1 MAAIS
6 EFKGL
11 RPHKEYVAR
20 VSVLPYDVVST
31 EEARKL
37 AGDNKLSFFHVSKPE
52 IDFPRDADTHD
63 PKIFNHGRDY
73 LKKLI
78 SDGIYFQESTPCMYL
93 YTQIMDGREQT
104 GLIACVSIDDYQN
117 KIIKKHELTREDKEI
132 ERTRHTDIIN
142 ANTGQVFL
150 FYKDSETKQQ
160 LIKDAMMLEAEYD
173 FESADGVRQIVR
185 IIKDRGMI
193 EQFKAAFKDDVLYI
207 ADGHHRAAS
216 AVRVGMERRKASPG
230 YTGAEEFNR
239 FMAVIFP
246 HRQLKII
253 AYNRIVRDL
262 HGKTEEEF
270 IAEVSENFIVE
281 KTEKKSSENVHE
293 LFMYT
298 GGSWYRLA
306 PRFIP
311 EEDPISSLD
320 VKILQE
326 YILGPVLGIEDP
338 RTDKRI
344 NFIGGKNSVDE
355 IQKSVDSGSYRVAFS
370 LCPTKIEQLMSVSD
384 MDGIMPPKS
393 TWFEPKLQSGIV
405 IHLL

>member
-1 MAAIS
+1 MAIIT

-11 RPHKEYVAR
+11 RPRQNYVSK
-20 VSVLPYDVVST
+20 VSVLPYDVVSSD
-31 EEARKL
+31 EARAI
-37 AGDNKLSFFHVSKPE
+37 AGDNKFSFFHVSKPE
-52 IDFPRDADTHD
+52 IDFPKNTDTHD
-63 PKIFNHGRDY
+63 PKVFQHGREY
-73 LKKLI
+73 LVTLI
-78 SDGIYFQESTPCMYL
+78 RDGVYFQDENPCLYL
-93 YTQIMDGREQT
+93 YTQIMDNREQT

-150 FYKDSETKQQ
+150 FYKDNESKRELMRK
-160 LIKDAMMLEAEYD
+160 AMQITPEYD
-173 FESADGVRQIVR
+173 FTSADGVRQIVR
-185 IIKDRGMI
+185 IISDADMI
-193 EQFKAAFKDDVLYI
+193 RAFKASFRDDVLYI

-216 AVRVGMERRKASPG
+216 AVRVGMQRRSANPS

-246 HRQLKII
+246 HKQLKII

-262 HGKTEEEF
+262 NGCSVEGFLNRISEEF
-270 IAEVSENFIVE
+270 FVD
-281 KTEKKSSENVHE
+281 KTTERSSETLHE
-293 LFMYT
+293 IFMYL
-298 GGSWYRLA
+298 GGSWYLLR
-306 PRFIP
+306 PRSDP
-311 EEDPISSLD
+311 GTDPINSLD

-326 YILGPVLGIEDP
+326 RILGPILGIQDP

-344 NFIGGKNSVDE
+344 DFIGGTDSIEK
-355 IQKSVDSGSYRVAFS
+355 IQKRVDSGAYMVAFS

-405 IHLL
+405 VHLL